1 MVWNIY
7 GKSYDLTDFI
17 NEHPGGSFILE
28 STKEL
33 MVNALKH
40 LEKQFVNIRAGKA
53 SPAMLGSVM
62 VDYYGS
68 QTPLAQVANI
78 NTPDGRTITVQPWE
92 KGMLQEIERSIMI
105 ANLGFNPMN
114 NGETI
119 IISVPPLTEERRR
132 ELAKQAKS
140 EVEEAKISI
149 RSARKDA
156 NSDIKKSEDTSE
168 DVQKNAEMDVQL
180 LTDVHV
186 KKADDLYTAKE
197 KEILTV

>member
-1 MVWNIY
+1 MNEEI
-7 GKSYDLTDFI
+7 DFI
-17 NEHPGGSFILE
+17 LD
-28 STKEL
+28 STKEA

-68 QTPLAQVANI
+68 QTPLAQVANV

-92 KGMLQEIERSIMI
+92 KAMLQEIERSIMI

-119 IISVPPLTEERRR
+119 IINVPPLTEERRR

-140 EVEEAKISI
+140 EVEDAKISI
-149 RSARKDA
+149 RAARKDA
-156 NSDIKKSEDTSE
+156 NSEIKNVEDASEDI
-168 DVQKNAEMDVQL
+168 QKNAEMDVQQ
-180 LTDVHV
+180 LTDDHV
-186 KKADDLYTAKE
+186 KKAEDLYAVKE
-197 KEILTV
+197 QEILKI

>member
-1 MVWNIY
+1 MNEEI
-7 GKSYDLTDFI
+7 DFI
-17 NEHPGGSFILE
+17 LDSA
-28 STKEL
+28 KEL

-53 SPAMLGSVM
+53 SPSMLGRVM

-68 QTPLAQVANI
+68 QTPLAQVANV

-92 KGMLQEIERSIMI
+92 KSMLQEIERSIMI

-119 IISVPPLTEERRR
+119 IINVPPLTEERRR

-140 EVEEAKISI
+140 EVEDAKISI
-149 RSARKDA
+149 RAARKDA
-156 NSDIKKSEDTSE
+156 NSEIKNVEDASEDIK
-168 DVQKNAEMDVQL
+168 KNAEMDVQE
-180 LTDVHV
+180 LTDTHV
-186 KKADDLYTAKE
+186 KKADNLYAVKE
-197 KEILTV
+197 QEILKI

>member
-1 MVWNIY
+1 MNEEI
-7 GKSYDLTDFI
+7 DFI
-17 NEHPGGSFILE
+17 LD
-28 STKEL
+28 STKES

-40 LEKQFVNIRAGKA
+40 LEKQFANIRAGKA

-68 QTPLAQVANI
+68 QTPLSQVANV

-114 NGETI
+114 NGDTI
-119 IISVPPLTEERRR
+119 IISVPPLTEERRH

-149 RSARKDA
+149 RAARKDA
-156 NSDIKKSEDTSE
+156 NTEIKKTEDASEDI
-168 DVQKNAEMDVQL
+168 QKNAEMDVQV
-180 LTDVHV
+180 LTDAHV
-186 KKADDLYTAKE
+186 KKAEDLYTAEE